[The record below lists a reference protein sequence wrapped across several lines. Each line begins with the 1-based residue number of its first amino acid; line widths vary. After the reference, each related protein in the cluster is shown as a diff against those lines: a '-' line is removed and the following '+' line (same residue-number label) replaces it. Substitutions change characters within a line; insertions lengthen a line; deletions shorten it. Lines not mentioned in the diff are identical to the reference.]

1 MAFRTHSLAP
11 AMGSIPTRTRRALAL
26 AGALAV
32 AVLALPA
39 AAGAHEGDGVITDH
53 IDRGPMLPMS
63 LERPLARAAAAHPWC
78 PSSSDPRANADS
90 GADAGLARYEVVYA
104 YPADR
109 APRVDRLGPEI
120 DAAVSADQQA
130 VADESGGLRTVRF
143 HRGTPCS
150 DTGLAIGVVA
160 LPKTRDQYVV
170 DGVPDLVAV
179 RGAVWTA
186 MGDSHAAARNV
197 LIYADY
203 LGGDSG
209 LLGQG
214 EMWQGEAADDATDS
228 VYDDG
233 GLSAVVWA
241 PQDDTDF
248 LSSLPATILH
258 EVGHTLGAVSPNS
271 PHGSGGFHCDDGVD
285 VMCYDDG
292 TLREPMFDRCP
303 APENLVGARFDCGHD
318 DYFSPNPTPGSY
330 LATHLNVFNSTFLGT
345 CPELGGACTGSP
357 VAAPQQPASTPAK
370 SKARKKRVT
379 KRTRRQ
385 ARNERKKSHRTKRH
399 HTKTRTKKRS
409 RAGEAH
415 WGWNW
420 RLTKRS

>member
-1 MAFRTHSLAP
+1 VSFRHSLAP
-11 AMGSIPTRTRRALAL
+11 VL
-26 AGALAV
+26 GAL
-32 AVLALPA
+32 LAAALLVPA
-39 AAGAHEGDGVITDH
+39 AALAHEGDGVVTDH
-53 IDRGPMLPMS
+53 IDRGPMLPTT
-63 LERPLARAAAAHPWC
+63 LERPLARAAAASPWC
-78 PSSSDPRANADS
+78 PSSADPRANADS
-90 GADAGLARYEVVYA
+90 GADADRPRYEVVYTF
-104 YPADR
+104 PADR
-109 APRVDRLGPEI
+109 ENRVARLGPDI

-150 DTGLAIGVVA
+150 ATGLAIGVVA

-186 MGDSHAAARNV
+186 IGDNHAAARNV

-214 EMWQGEAADDATDS
+214 EMWQGESADDATDS

-248 LSSLPATILH
+248 LSSLPATVLH

-292 TLREPMFDRCP
+292 TLREPMYDRCP

-318 DYFSPNPTPGSY
+318 DYFSPNPAPGSY
-330 LATHLNVFNSTFLGT
+330 LATHLNVFNSTFLGA
-345 CPELGGACTGSP
+345 CGELGGACTGSP
-357 VAAPQQPASTPAK
+357 VAAPTQPAATPTKPK
-370 SKARKKRVT
+370 SKARKKRTSKT
-379 KRTRRQ
+379 KRRQ
-385 ARNERKKSHRTKRH
+385 VRNERKHRSKSHKKKRH
-399 HTKTRTKKRS
+399 HKAHTKRGKRS
-409 RAGEAH
+409 RAHEAH

-420 RLTKRS
+420 RLAEKR